1 MDNKGTSPTIEETG
15 KGILN
20 DGYTICFPIV
30 EAAHC
35 YEMKLVRAERGYNSL
50 GISEVAFRECIIL
63 CMVNQKDGGYAM
75 RDDLCYPKM
84 IPFGKH

>member
-1 MDNKGTSPTIEETG
+1 MPLDNVSTIPVLRWTTKGRPQQSRKTG

-50 GISEVAFRECIIL
+50 GISEVAF
-63 CMVNQKDGGYAM
+63 
-75 RDDLCYPKM
+75 
-84 IPFGKH
+84 